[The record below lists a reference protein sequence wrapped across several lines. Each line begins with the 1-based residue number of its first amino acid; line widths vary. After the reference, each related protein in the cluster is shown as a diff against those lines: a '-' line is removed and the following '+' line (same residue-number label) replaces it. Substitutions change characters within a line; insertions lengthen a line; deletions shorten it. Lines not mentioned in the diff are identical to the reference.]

1 MQERGRESERHKK
14 MLREEYDNI
23 RVAEE
28 EENLTLKPRINESS
42 RRIAQNIEKRSEG
55 QAQPW
60 KQPEPIKLKSRNS
73 IEYDQQREDCTFKP
87 QLRGSTDYYHRM
99 QQA

>member
-1 MQERGRESERHKK
+1 M
-14 MLREEYDNI
+14 MLREEYDTI
-23 RVAEE
+23 RLAEE
-28 EENLTLKPRINESS
+28 EENLTLKPRINNYS
-42 RRIAQNIEKRSEG
+42 RKIVQNTGKRSEG

-73 IEYDQQREDCTFKP
+73 LEYDQQRDDCTFQP